1 MDEVT
6 DASTR
11 TPATP
16 VGAFD
21 LHAAADQL
29 LDEARAPRGAGR
41 AARTL
46 TPGDGAPLK
55 QTLLALQAGRQLAE
69 HRAPGAA
76 TLMVLRGRATLTWE
90 DQAVALAQGH
100 WTVIPTTTHAVR
112 AEDDAVMLLTVARD
126 VAV

>member
-1 MDEVT
+1 MHEAA

-21 LHAAADQL
+21 LHVAADEL
-29 LDEARAPRGAGR
+29 LDEARVPSGGGR

-90 DQAVALAQGH
+90 DQTVALVEGH
-100 WTVIPTTTHAVR
+100 WAVIPAAAHALR
-112 AEDDAVMLLTVARD
+112 AEEDAVMLLTVARD